1 MKKIG
6 RPKID
11 AKIRKGGV
19 FSFRVNKQEREEIEQ
34 AASKKGLK
42 PTTYA
47 RETLLASAR
56 DVG

>member
-11 AKIRKGGV
+11 AKTRKGGV
-19 FSFRVNKQEREEIEQ
+19 FSFRVNEQERKLIEQ
-34 AASKKGLK
+34 AANKKGLK

-47 RETLLASAR
+47 RETLLVSAR
-56 DVG
+56 NAG